1 MDRDIMEVLVPVT
14 DINLHFTVLK
24 DSLRGIGTPVI
35 DIFVVDI
42 DIPVVIDTSV
52 VGTEGE
58 DIEDMVVYT
67 GVVVIDT
74 SMADTG
80 EEAIEVV
87 IVDDVNDNKIRGGT
101 LIGSSRNPS
110 SDFLSPF
117 AG

>member
-1 MDRDIMEVLVPVT
+1 MDRDIMEALAPVT

-24 DSLRGIGTPVI
+24 DSLRGIDTPVI

-42 DIPVVIDTSV
+42 DISVDIDTSV

-58 DIEDMVVYT
+58 DIEGMAVYT

-74 SMADTG
+74 SVADTG

-87 IVDDVNDNKIRGGT
+87 IIDDVKDNKIRGVT
-101 LIGSSRNPS
+101 
-110 SDFLSPF
+110 
-117 AG
+117 

>member
-1 MDRDIMEVLVPVT
+1 MDRDIMEALAPVT
-14 DINLHFTVLK
+14 DINLHFTVAK
-24 DSLRGIGTPVI
+24 DFLRGIGTPVI

-42 DIPVVIDTSV
+42 DTSV
-52 VGTEGE
+52 VGTAGEG
-58 DIEDMVVYT
+58 MVVYT

-74 SMADTG
+74 SVADTG
-80 EEAIEVV
+80 EEAIAVV

-101 LIGSSRNPS
+101 LIRSSRNPS

>member
-1 MDRDIMEVLVPVT
+1 MEALAPVT
-14 DINLHFTVLK
+14 DINLHFTVAK
-24 DSLRGIGTPVI
+24 DFLRGIGTPVI

-42 DIPVVIDTSV
+42 DILVDIDTSV
-52 VGTEGE
+52 VGTAGEG
-58 DIEDMVVYT
+58 MVVYT

-74 SMADTG
+74 SVADTG
-80 EEAIEVV
+80 EEAIAVV

-101 LIGSSRNPS
+101 LIRSSRNPS